1 MQLMKIRWSKIMEEC
16 VTDKKSTYLT
26 GSEGALNT
34 FDMGMVTGQL
44 ENDYRKNLYLC
55 QTFRKNL
62 LEEKSVK

>member
-44 ENDYRKNLYLC
+44 END
-55 QTFRKNL
+55 
-62 LEEKSVK
+62 

>member
-1 MQLMKIRWSKIMEEC
+1 MEEC
-16 VTDKKSTYLT
+16 VTDNKSTYLT

-34 FDMGMVTGQL
+34 FDMGVVAGQL
-44 ENDYRKNLYLC
+44 ENGYRKNLYLC

>member
-1 MQLMKIRWSKIMEEC
+1 MEEC

-26 GSEGALNT
+26 GSVGALNT